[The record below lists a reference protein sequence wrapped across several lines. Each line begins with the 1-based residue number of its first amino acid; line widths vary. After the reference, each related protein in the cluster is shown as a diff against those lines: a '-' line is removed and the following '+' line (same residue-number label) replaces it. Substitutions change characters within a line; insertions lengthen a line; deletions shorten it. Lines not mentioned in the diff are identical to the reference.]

1 MKHSFDVIVVGGGHA
16 GSEAAYAV
24 ARAGGSVA
32 LVTKKRDQIGVMSCN
47 PAIGGLGKGHL
58 VREIDAL
65 GGLMGVAADIS
76 GIQFRLL
83 NKSKGPAVQGP
94 RTQSDRGLYR
104 EAVQNILGSEENG
117 ISSKFLKLSDEKVK
131 IPILGNI
138 ESLNVSVACGVIL
151 YEIVRQRLSL

>member
-1 MKHSFDVIVVGGGHA
+1 MKHLFDVIVIGGGHA

-24 ARAGGSVA
+24 ARAGGSAA

-47 PAIGGLGKGHL
+47 PAVGGLGKGHL
-58 VREIDAL
+58 VREIVAL

-104 EAVQNILGSEENG
+104 ESVQNILASEENITIIEG
-117 ISSKFLKLSDEKVK
+117 EVVDITVKSGTVKGVELEGGEKLSL
-131 IPILGNI
+131 IHI
-138 ESLNVSVACGVIL
+138 
-151 YEIVRQRLSL
+151 